1 MLFTFY
7 LVDKMTNRKLVKK
20 HLEFEEAQDL
30 YYDAVAVYLDID
42 RFTSEKEYDN
52 ETYEAEDRMDGEMR
66 GRFGDHIHDVI
77 GGYFAEDDL
86 EEYFTKM
93 YKL

>member
-7 LVDKMTNRKLVKK
+7 LVDKLTNRKIVKK
-20 HLEFEEAQDL
+20 HLRHEEAQDL
-30 YYDAVAVYLDID
+30 YYDSVSVYLDAD
-42 RFTSEKEYDN
+42 KFTEEEYDN
-52 ETYEAEDRMDGEMR
+52 ETYEAEDRIDGELR

-86 EEYFTKM
+86 EEHFTKM